1 MATASVTWS
10 YRYARQI
17 IPLSRTMNEQIKK
30 IREWAWNRARPASGG
45 QGTDYSILDEIKG
58 S

>member
-1 MATASVTWS
+1 MLTTEDIVHNT
-10 YRYARQI
+10 RQI

-30 IREWAWNRARPASGG
+30 MRDWAWNRARPASGG

>member
-1 MATASVTWS
+1 MLTTEDIVHN
-10 YRYARQI
+10 ARQI
-17 IPLSRTMNEQIKK
+17 IPLSRAMNEQIKK
-30 IREWAWNRARPASGG
+30 TRDWAWNRARPASGG